1 MIICENL
8 CDYTRLRGGVLNFDT
23 TMKVKY
29 NLIHDPIGQFFRYFK
44 QILGKTMEH

>member
-8 CDYTRLRGGVLNFDT
+8 CDYTRLRGGVLNFDI
-23 TMKVKY
+23 TMN